1 MSLPKDPSEST
12 GVPRFVELDLSDQV
26 FTFTDATGT
35 EWHWNASLGYRL
47 IEQAPREVLE
57 FYPSDSGI
65 DMAHL
70 RQRYPSLNEE
80 YAKTVDLSRP
90 ILFLPLHDGTSV
102 LIDGWHRLSRA
113 VMEGIP
119 CLLCYELTPQEA
131 EQVLVVKI
139 PPKPKLAPMDTQK
152 GPQGQKGRRKP

>member
-1 MSLPKDPSEST
+1 MPFSEEP
-12 GVPRFVELDLSDQV
+12 PRVVRLGLSDQV

-35 EWHWNASLGYRL
+35 EWHWNASLGYQL
-47 IEQAPREVLE
+47 IEQAPRPPME

-90 ILFLPLHDGTSV
+90 ILFLPFHDGTSV
-102 LIDGWHRLSRA
+102 LCDGWHRLARA

-119 CLLCYELTPQEA
+119 CLPCYELTPEEA
-131 EQVLVVKI
+131 EQVLVIKI
-139 PPKPKLAPMDTQK
+139 PPKSQLPKLAPMDTQK
-152 GPQGQKGRRKP
+152 GRRKP